1 MLGQVFIEMY
11 VHGNMYKE
19 DALKATDMVASIL
32 KSRILPKATQRD
44 TAQIKLLNKLEVME
58 FLNRPLKPVSSRR
71 DRLSIHLQ
79 DQGKAEG
86 VDKRQE
92 EAQKNANM

>member
-1 MLGQVFIEMY
+1 VT
-11 VHGNMYKE
+11 
-19 DALKATDMVASIL
+19 A
-32 KSRILPKATQRD
+32 QRD
-44 TAQIKLLNKLEVME
+44 AAQIKLLTKLEVME
-58 FLNRPLKPVSSRR
+58 FLNRRLNPVSSRR

-79 DQGKAEG
+79 AQGKAEG

>member
-1 MLGQVFIEMY
+1 VT
-11 VHGNMYKE
+11 
-19 DALKATDMVASIL
+19 A
-32 KSRILPKATQRD
+32 QRD
-44 TAQIKLLNKLEVME
+44 AAQIKLLTKLEVME
-58 FLNRPLKPVSSRR
+58 FFNWRLNPVSSRR